1 MTARTRRPDSTG
13 STAALASIG
22 PTLTHDEMRIQLR
35 HWLVD
40 VMEDLP
46 PSAPDGASFGERLLA
61 VCELQQ
67 YLYDSGWARLGW
79 PEHLG
84 GLGGDARHR
93 AVLYD
98 ELASAG
104 FTSRYT
110 LEHLE
115 ILAPAVAAHWDAA
128 RVREVLPGLMQGK
141 ELWCQG
147 FSEPDA
153 GSDLIS
159 LRTTATRDG
168 DSYVI
173 QGRKIWTSWA
183 SYAQR
188 CVVLVRTGVVAER
201 HRGLSVFFV
210 DLDTEGVEVRALAQ
224 ANGVDELAEVT
235 FDEVRIP
242 AERLVGKEGEGWQI
256 ALDVLACERSTFAW
270 LRQARLQ
277 ARADDLALIADAES
291 AGELGDLLLDL
302 FALRMSSASA
312 VERLAQGQFL
322 GPQAAPSK
330 LLLTAAEQHLYEL
343 ARRVVGVDLVM
354 GTTATMSHWQE
365 EYLFSRATSIYG
377 GTREMQLT
385 TVARFLLGLPKAIR

>member
-1 MTARTRRPDSTG
+1 VSPAMTHADMRGEFRR
-13 STAALASIG
+13 
-22 PTLTHDEMRIQLR
+22 
-35 HWLVD
+35 WLEAVRD
-40 VMEDLP
+40 DLP
-46 PSAPDGASFGERLLA
+46 APSPPGSSFGERLAA
-61 VCELQQ
+61 VCELQG
-67 YLYDSGWARLGW
+67 YLYDAGWARLGW

-104 FTSRYT
+104 YTSRCA

-115 ILAPAVAAHWDAA
+115 ILAPAIVAHWDPE
-128 RVREVLPGLMQGK
+128 RSREVLPGLIRGSD
-141 ELWCQG
+141 LWCQG

-168 DSYVI
+168 DSYVL
-173 QGRKIWTSWA
+173 QGRKLWTSWA

-188 CVVLVRTGVVAER
+188 CVVLARTGDPSER

-210 DLDTEGVEVRALAQ
+210 DLDTDGVQVNALTQ
-224 ANGVDELAEVT
+224 ANGVDELAEVS

-242 AERLVGKEGEGWQI
+242 CDRLVGKEGEGWQI

-277 ARADDLALIADAES
+277 ARADALAQAVDGGNV
-291 AGELGDLLLDL
+291 GELGEVLIDL

-330 LLLTAAEQHLYEL
+330 LLLTTAEQHVYEL
-343 ARRVVGVDLVM
+343 AHRVLGLDFAM
-354 GTTATMSHWQE
+354 GTTIEMSDWQE

-385 TVARFLLGLPKAIR
+385 TVARFLLGLPKATRP